1 VNPQDILIGAI
12 SSGTSVLF
20 ATLGELLAQ
29 RSGIV
34 NLGTEGSM
42 LAGALG
48 GFAGTV
54 WSGNPFVGALCGG
67 ICGALIALIHAF
79 LVISRGANQLASGL
93 TVMFFGMG
101 VTAFFG
107 RSFVNK
113 QINGLDSISIPGLSQ
128 IPFVGRVLFQHD
140 ALTYLSFL
148 LVPLMWFF
156 LFRTRWGVILRATG
170 EREEVVYAYGVS
182 PQMVR
187 YLAVVAG
194 GFLAGL
200 GGAQLSIAYTS
211 TWVENM
217 TQGRGSVAVALVIF
231 ASWLPQRAMLGAY
244 LFGGAQ
250 ALQLVMQQSKIVISP
265 FLLFMA
271 PYVLTLIA
279 LFIVE
284 YRQRSQIPE
293 ELRKVFVGAT

>member
-1 VNPQDILIGAI
+1 
-12 SSGTSVLF
+12 
-20 ATLGELLAQ
+20 
-29 RSGIV
+29 
-34 NLGTEGSM
+34 
-42 LAGALG
+42 
-48 GFAGTV
+48 
-54 WSGNPFVGALCGG
+54 LCGG

-140 ALTYLSFL
+140 ALTYLSCLVVGVLWFL
-148 LVPLMWFF
+148 LFG
-156 LFRTRWGVILRATG
+156 TRWGVILRATG

>member
-1 VNPQDILIGAI
+1 
-12 SSGTSVLF
+12 
-20 ATLGELLAQ
+20 
-29 RSGIV
+29 
-34 NLGTEGSM
+34 
-42 LAGALG
+42 
-48 GFAGTV
+48 
-54 WSGNPFVGALCGG
+54 
-67 ICGALIALIHAF
+67 
-79 LVISRGANQLASGL
+79 
-93 TVMFFGMG
+93 MG